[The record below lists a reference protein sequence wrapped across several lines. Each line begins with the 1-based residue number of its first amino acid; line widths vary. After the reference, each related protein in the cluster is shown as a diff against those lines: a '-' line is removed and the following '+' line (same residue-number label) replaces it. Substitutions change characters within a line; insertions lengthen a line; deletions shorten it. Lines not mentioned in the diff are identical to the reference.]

1 MEMSKP
7 NFFRVFVLILI
18 FGYNTSAQEIWT
30 LEKCIQRAIDKSLQ
44 VQGSDL
50 SLRGS
55 EIDVRQAQH
64 SRYPNLSA
72 STNVGW
78 NFGRTIDPTRNE
90 FVTETFFNNGFSLNS
105 NVLIYNGGRVTNSIN
120 QAYMGNKAA
129 MKDLEQTKR
138 DISLNVA
145 SLYLNILFA
154 KENLQNAENQLR
166 QTNDQLTL
174 LNKQIV
180 VGNRPENDRLDLD
193 AQIAVNEQ
201 NITEARNN
209 LNINLLNLKQLLR
222 IEPDKS
228 IDIVAP
234 LGLLIDTDPDI
245 VTFEEVFAGAISSQP
260 SLQANELR
268 IKSAQLGQ
276 KIAAA
281 DLLPSLGAGGSL
293 RTNYSNKGFT
303 PRFTGITYN
312 ESTVLI
318 NNQEVTVGFPDPQ
331 FELEK
336 IPYFDQFK
344 DNLSYGVGVSLSIPI
359 YNNYTAQ
366 SGVQRAKLNVERAQF
381 NYDQIKES
389 LKITVGQALADA
401 KAAKARFLATER
413 TKNAQSNVYNN
424 ALKRFEAGSTNV
436 FELTRLKTQM
446 ETADINHL
454 IAKYDYLFRSKVLDF
469 YLGKTIKLGN

>member
-1 MEMSKP
+1 
-7 NFFRVFVLILI
+7 
-18 FGYNTSAQEIWT
+18 
-30 LEKCIQRAIDKSLQ
+30 
-44 VQGSDL
+44 
-50 SLRGS
+50 
-55 EIDVRQAQH
+55 
-64 SRYPNLSA
+64 
-72 STNVGW
+72 
-78 NFGRTIDPTRNE
+78 
-90 FVTETFFNNGFSLNS
+90 
-105 NVLIYNGGRVTNSIN
+105 
-120 QAYMGNKAA
+120 
-129 MKDLEQTKR
+129 
-138 DISLNVA
+138 
-145 SLYLNILFA
+145 
-154 KENLQNAENQLR
+154 
-166 QTNDQLTL
+166 
-174 LNKQIV
+174 
-180 VGNRPENDRLDLD
+180 
-193 AQIAVNEQ
+193 
-201 NITEARNN
+201 
-209 LNINLLNLKQLLR
+209 
-222 IEPDKS
+222 
-228 IDIVAP
+228 
-234 LGLLIDTDPDI
+234 
-245 VTFEEVFAGAISSQP
+245 
-260 SLQANELR
+260 LR

-303 PRFTGITYN
+303 PKFTGITYN

-331 FELEK
+331 FDLEK